1 MNRET
6 SSPTIATIKRL
17 CDGLGI
23 TLAEFFDTDD
33 FTELKTKPTPKE
45 KNKDKK

>member
-33 FTELKTKPTPKE
+33 FMELKTKPTPKE
-45 KNKDKK
+45 KNKEKK

>member
-1 MNRET
+1 MVLVEDAFRVIISIGQQAE
-6 SSPTIATIKRL
+6 
-17 CDGLGI
+17 

-45 KNKDKK
+45 KNKEKK